1 MLIKLAAVKSMYESR
16 GGTSD
21 LRLPTSEFRLLTFKA
36 SIFDMQ
42 LISLD
47 NESNLIK
54 LESYKLL
61 FLRIVA
67 WLRMSLNTMY
77 ISQCLSLLFVLYS

>member
-21 LRLPTSEFRLLTFKA
+21 FRLPTSEFRLLTFKA

-47 NESNLIK
+47 FELNLI
-54 LESYKLL
+54 
-61 FLRIVA
+61 V
-67 WLRMSLNTMY
+67 
-77 ISQCLSLLFVLYS
+77 

>member
-47 NESNLIK
+47 IK
-54 LESYKLL
+54 
-61 FLRIVA
+61 
-67 WLRMSLNTMY
+67 NTMC
-77 ISQCLSLLFVLYS
+77 ITMFINAVCVVFLAKSDVRFQASQYLYYYVSVT